1 MSDIVSK
8 GIPSG
13 PGPGFAST
21 GPANF
26 EYRMVDVTDAVC
38 DVLALG
44 PSESL
49 RQSFGVG
56 GPPPASVIG
65 VGDSVTVTIWEAGPG
80 GLFSSAAPISQL
92 APGSRTATI
101 PEQVVARDGTIGV
114 PYAGR
119 LRVLGLKPEQVESA
133 IVERL
138 KGKAIEPQAV
148 VAVTRNVSNT
158 VSVTG
163 EVTNGAR
170 VPLTVRGDRVLDV
183 IAAAGGLHIPA
194 NEAYIRLMRGNR
206 TASVSFNAVQANP
219 SENIFLRG
227 GDVLSVVRR
236 PQTFTV
242 AGATGLNAVVPF
254 GADSITLDEAVAK
267 AGGLLDYRADPQGV
281 FVFRFESVN
290 LVQQISPDP
299 RQLEIAP
306 EPVTSSSALASSS
319 GSANA
324 SGVVPVIYRLNFRDA
339 SSYFLARKF
348 EVRDKDF
355 VYVAN
360 SPASELQKFLGI
372 IGSAISP
379 AVSSASTAATVA
391 TVH

>member
-1 MSDIVSK
+1 
-8 GIPSG
+8 
-13 PGPGFAST
+13 
-21 GPANF
+21 
-26 EYRMVDVTDAVC
+26 
-38 DVLALG
+38 
-44 PSESL
+44 
-49 RQSFGVG
+49 
-56 GPPPASVIG
+56 
-65 VGDSVTVTIWEAGPG
+65 
-80 GLFSSAAPISQL
+80 
-92 APGSRTATI
+92 
-101 PEQVVARDGTIGV
+101 VARDGTIGV

-119 LRVLGLKPEQVESA
+119 LRVLGLKPDEVERA

-148 VAVTRNVSNT
+148 VTVTRNVSNT

-267 AGGLLDYRADPQGV
+267 AGGVLDYRADPQGV
-281 FVFRFESVN
+281 FVFRFESID

-299 RQLEIAP
+299 QQLEDA
-306 EPVTSSSALASSS
+306 SRSAA
-319 GSANA
+319 SANA
-324 SGVVPVIYRLNFRDA
+324 SGVAPVIYRLNFRDA

-348 EVRDKDF
+348 EVRDK
-355 VYVAN
+355 VTC
-360 SPASELQKFLGI
+360 P
-372 IGSAISP
+372 
-379 AVSSASTAATVA
+379 VSSD
-391 TVH
+391 HG

>member
-1 MSDIVSK
+1 
-8 GIPSG
+8 
-13 PGPGFAST
+13 
-21 GPANF
+21 
-26 EYRMVDVTDAVC
+26 
-38 DVLALG
+38 
-44 PSESL
+44 
-49 RQSFGVG
+49 
-56 GPPPASVIG
+56 
-65 VGDSVTVTIWEAGPG
+65 
-80 GLFSSAAPISQL
+80 
-92 APGSRTATI
+92 
-101 PEQVVARDGTIGV
+101 VARDGTIGV

-119 LRVLGLKPEQVESA
+119 LRVLGLKPEEVERA

-148 VAVTRNVSNT
+148 VTVTRNVSNT

-281 FVFRFESVN
+281 FVFRFESID

-299 RQLEIAP
+299 QQLEDA
-306 EPVTSSSALASSS
+306 SRSAA
-319 GSANA
+319 SANA
-324 SGVVPVIYRLNFRDA
+324 SGVAPVIYRLNFRDA

-360 SPASELQKFLGI
+360 FPASELQKFLGI